1 MANSLRMLR
10 WLYTGRL
17 TLAAGIFAGA
27 LGAWTR
33 ASAGTTLIA
42 TLALLLAIAATIGGL
57 WWTEWRGR
65 PVGSRFLYVQ
75 LGMDLLLV
83 TAVVHITTVGQAPS
97 DFSALYVPV
106 IAMAAVLL
114 PLPGGMVI
122 GVFACALYL
131 TDLVLLQPEPFA
143 VTAAGLQQIALFAV
157 LAVVTAVLG
166 DRLRRTGT
174 ALGEMELQL
183 RQLRTDTNEIMEL
196 IDTGL
201 LTVDSG
207 GRLIQAN
214 RAARLLLGVEETVW
228 RNREVLEELDR
239 RAPGLGSVVAR
250 TIQSQMPVRRHE
262 IRIVGP
268 EGERY
273 LGLRTTVLSRPDDP
287 WVTVVVQD
295 VTEFKQVED
304 LVRRAERLQA
314 VAELGASLAHEIKN
328 PLASIRSSVEQ
339 LTGNRLTSEDR
350 DVLKRL
356 VLTESDRLS
365 RLLSDFMEFSRLELR
380 RWRVVDLRD
389 VVTQAIGVVA
399 QHPDADGGPRVEY
412 DMPAQPVLV
421 DGDEDLLH
429 RAVFNLLLNAVQ
441 HSGGSGRVH
450 IAVGRAPENDMP
462 ASVRLEGPAR
472 IMVQDS
478 GPGIREED
486 IPHLFDPFFTTREK
500 GNGLGL
506 AMVHRAVEA
515 HGGAILVDGNA
526 GSGARF
532 TVYLPSQTGRRR

>member
-1 MANSLRMLR
+1 MLR
-10 WLYTGRL
+10 WLYIGRL

-42 TLALLLAIAATIGGL
+42 TLGLLASLIVTVAGL
-57 WWTEWRGR
+57 WWTEWAGR
-65 PVGSRFLYVQ
+65 APSRAFINLQ
-75 LGMDLLLV
+75 LFFDLLLI
-83 TAVVHITTVGQAPS
+83 TAVVHITTVGRSPS
-97 DFSALYVPV
+97 DFAALYVVV
-106 IAMAAVLL
+106 IAAAALLL
-114 PLPGGMVI
+114 PLPGGLVM
-122 GVFACALYL
+122 GVSASVLYL
-131 TDLVLLQPEPFA
+131 ADIVWLQPA
-143 VTAAGLQQIALFAV
+143 VSLTGGGLQQILLFAV
-157 LAVVTAVLG
+157 LAVVTATLG
-166 DRLRRTGT
+166 DRVRRTGT
-174 ALGEMELQL
+174 KLGEMESQL

-201 LTVDSG
+201 LTVDSQ
-207 GRLIQAN
+207 GRLVHSN
-214 RAARLLLGVEETVW
+214 RAARTLLGLDVASW
-228 RNREVLEELDR
+228 RNKPVLEELDR

-250 TIQSQMPVRRHE
+250 TIHTQNPVRRHE
-262 IRIVGP
+262 IRLSDDA
-268 EGERY
+268 GERY
-273 LGLRTTVLSRPDDP
+273 LGLRTTVLPRENDP

-328 PLASIRSSVEQ
+328 PLASIRSSAEQ
-339 LTGNRLTSEDR
+339 LAGNRLGTDDR
-350 DVLKRL
+350 DLLRRL

-365 RLLSDFMEFSRLELR
+365 RLLTDFMEFSRLELR

-389 VVTQAIGVVA
+389 VVRQAIGLLC

-412 DMPAQPVLV
+412 ECPIEPVV
-421 DGDEDLLH
+421 VEGDEDLLH

-441 HSGGSGRVH
+441 HCGTAGRVH
-450 IAVGRAPENDMP
+450 IAVGRATNFDLP

-472 IMVQDS
+472 ISVLDS

-486 IPHLFDPFFTTREK
+486 IPHLFDPFFTTRER

-515 HGGAILVDGNA
+515 HGGAILVDGNP
-526 GSGARF
+526 GQGARF
-532 TVYLPSQTGRRR
+532 TVYLPTQTDRRR

>member
-1 MANSLRMLR
+1 MQQTLRMLR
-10 WLYTGRL
+10 WLYMGRL
-17 TLAAGIFAGA
+17 TLATGIFAGA

-42 TLALLLAIAATIGGL
+42 TLGLLAAIAATLIGI
-57 WWTEWRGR
+57 WWTEWASR
-65 PVGSRFLYVQ
+65 PVTRGFVYMQ
-75 LGMDLLLV
+75 LSVDLLLI
-83 TAVVHITTVGQAPS
+83 TAVVHITTIGSAPS
-97 DFSALYVPV
+97 DFAALYVVV
-106 IAMAAVLL
+106 IAAAALLL
-114 PLPGGMVI
+114 PLPGGLVM
-122 GVFACALYL
+122 GLAACALYL
-131 TDLVLLQPEPFA
+131 ADIAVLQPD
-143 VTAAGLQQIALFAV
+143 VTLTRGGLQQILLFAI
-157 LAVVTAVLG
+157 LAMITAALG
-166 DRLRRTGT
+166 DRVRRTGT
-174 ALGEMELQL
+174 ALGEMESQL

-201 LTVDSG
+201 LTVDSQG
-207 GRLIQAN
+207 QLVQAN
-214 RAARLLLGVEETVW
+214 RASRGLLGLDEVEW
-228 RNREVLEELDR
+228 RNKPVLEELDR

-250 TIQSQMPVRRHE
+250 TIQTGSPVRRHE
-262 IRIVGP
+262 IRLASAA
-268 EGERY
+268 GERF
-273 LGLRTTVLSRPDDP
+273 LGLRTTVLTRQDDS
-287 WVTVVVQD
+287 WVTVVIQD

-339 LTGNRLTSEDR
+339 LAGNRLDAEDR
-350 DVLKRL
+350 TVLSRL

-389 VVTQAIGVVA
+389 VVRQAIGLVA

-412 DMPAQPVLV
+412 DPPLEPVLI

-441 HSGGSGRVH
+441 HSGAVGRVH
-450 IAVGRAPENDMP
+450 IAIGRTTNPDLP
-462 ASVRLEGPAR
+462 ASVRLDGPAR
-472 IMVQDS
+472 ITVQDS
-478 GPGIREED
+478 GPGIRDED

-515 HGGAILVDGNA
+515 HGGAILVDGNR
-526 GSGARF
+526 GKGARF
-532 TVYLPSQTGRRR
+532 TVYLPAK

>member
-1 MANSLRMLR
+1 MAHTLRMLR
-10 WLYTGRL
+10 WLYLGRL
-17 TLAAGIFAGA
+17 TLATGIFTGA
-27 LGAWTR
+27 LGAWTT
-33 ASAGTTLIA
+33 ASAGTTLVA
-42 TLALLLAIAATIGGL
+42 TLGLLGALAATLLGL
-57 WWTEWRGR
+57 WWTEWAGR
-65 PVGSRFLYVQ
+65 PAGSRFLSLQ
-75 LGMDLLLV
+75 IAFDLLLV
-83 TAVVHITTVGQAPS
+83 TAVVHITTVGSAPS
-97 DFSALYVPV
+97 DFAALYVVV
-106 IAMAAVLL
+106 ITAAALLL
-114 PLPGGMVI
+114 PLPGGLVF
-122 GVFACALYL
+122 GVAACALYMG
-131 TDLVLLQPEPFA
+131 DIVWLQPD
-143 VTAAGLQQIALFAV
+143 VSLSGGGLQQILLFAV
-157 LAVVTAVLG
+157 LAVITATLG
-166 DRLRRTGT
+166 LRVRRTGT
-174 ALGEMELQL
+174 ALGEMESQL
-183 RQLRTDTNEIMEL
+183 RQLRTDQNEIMEL

-201 LTVDSG
+201 LTVDSQ
-207 GRLIQAN
+207 GRLVHSN
-214 RAARLLLGVEETVW
+214 RAARTLLGLDEGAW
-228 RNREVLEELDR
+228 RNKVVLEELDR

-250 TIQSQMPVRRHE
+250 TIQTQKPVRRHE
-262 IRIVGP
+262 IRIANPAGD
-268 EGERY
+268 RF
-273 LGLRTTVLSRPDDP
+273 LGLRTTVLSRPDEP
-287 WVTVVVQD
+287 WVTVVIQD

-339 LTGNRLTSEDR
+339 LAGNRLGTEDR
-350 DVLKRL
+350 DVLRRL

-389 VVTQAIGVVA
+389 VVRQAMGLVA

-412 DMPAQPVLV
+412 ESPAEPILV

-441 HSGGSGRVH
+441 HCG
-450 IAVGRAPENDMP
+450 AVGHVNVAVSRALNGDLPV
-462 ASVRLEGPAR
+462 SVRLEGPAR
-472 IMVQDS
+472 IIVQDS

-515 HGGAILVDGNA
+515 HGGAILVDGNP

-532 TVYLPSQTGRRR
+532 TIYLPAQTGRRR